1 MKILLFITILLIALV
16 AGLSIGYLVQ
26 IDTGYVRVSWNYW
39 LMETN
44 IWIAFLALV
53 IAYFG
58 LNFLI
63 KTIGTTLA
71 VKAGLVQWH
80 EKGATRRAQSR
91 TTRGLLAFAEGNWYK
106 AERYLT
112 RGAKQS
118 STPLINYLAAA
129 QAANEQ
135 GKKEESDKLLQQA
148 SESIEGGD
156 IAIGLTQAQLQL
168 SRGQLEE
175 SQSTLEYLRQ
185 QKPNHP
191 LALKLLQQVYSSRQ
205 NWQQLAALLPELRR
219 LKVLSE
225 TELGNLEQQVWS
237 QSLLQAA
244 KQAKLDKPE
253 EFYTEPLN
261 DVWNRMP
268 SSLRKSPAML
278 FCYAEQLVAL
288 GAKEHAL
295 SLLKKHLRHDWN
307 KDLVLLYGQIISSDV
322 AAQLNTAADWQNT
335 HPQDAVLLLTLGRL
349 ARASKDL
356 PKAEEY
362 FLASLKLAE
371 SAEVYSE
378 LGHLMIQLQ
387 AHAKAS
393 EYLLSALA
401 SNTPAIATS

>member
-1 MKILLFITILLIALV
+1 MKIFLFITILLIALM
-16 AGLSIGYLVQ
+16 AGLGIGYLVQ

-58 LNFLI
+58 LNFLL

-71 VKAGLVQWH
+71 AKAGLVQWH

-91 TTRGLLAFAEGNWYK
+91 TTRGLLALAEGNWRK

-118 STPLINYLAAA
+118 SAPLINYLAAA

-135 GKKEESDKLLQQA
+135 GKKEESDRLLQQA

-191 LALKLLQQVYSSRQ
+191 FVLKLLQQVYSSQQ
-205 NWQQLAALLPELRR
+205 NWQQLTALLPELRR

-237 QSLLQAA
+237 QSLVQATQ
-244 KQAKLDKPE
+244 QARLDKPG
-253 EFYTEPLN
+253 EFYTEPL
-261 DVWNRMP
+261 DDIWNRMP
-268 SSLRKSPAML
+268 SALRRSPAML
-278 FCYAEQLVAL
+278 LCYVEQLVSL
-288 GAKEHAL
+288 SAKEHAL
-295 SLLKKHLRHDWN
+295 SLVKKHLRQDWN
-307 KDLVLLYGQIISSDV
+307 KDLVLLYGQIIGSDV
-322 AAQLNTAADWQNT
+322 AAQLNTAENWQNT

-362 FLASLKLAE
+362 FLASLKSAE
-371 SAEVYSE
+371 SAEVYTE
-378 LGHLMIQLQ
+378 LGQLMIQLQ

-393 EYLLSALA
+393 EYLLSALTP
-401 SNTPAIATS
+401 STPAISAP